1 MKQRY
6 SSLFFLAIITIFLSI
21 GCTPQRKMV
30 YLQGNAS
37 ILRDTTT
44 FSMRI
49 YPGDII
55 AVDLYT
61 VNPDAFPGLGIGND
75 RASIIDNRSAYEKGF
90 MLDRNGIV
98 ALPYIGN
105 VNLNGLT
112 INDAHDTISNRFKQY
127 IDDPVV
133 IVKKLSF
140 KVSVIG
146 EVTKPGLFYVPN
158 EQLTIIEALA
168 MAGDLSTYADRTNLK
183 ILRKT
188 TEGTIEIPVDL
199 TKKEAFVGQSKYM
212 YPDDVLYVAPTRK
225 KAFAQVSV
233 ATGVFT
239 SILSTLILLGTLYV
253 RTQ

>member
-6 SSLFFLAIITIFLSI
+6 SSLFFFAIITIFLII

-30 YLQGNAS
+30 YLQGDSA

-49 YPGDII
+49 SPGDII

-75 RASIIDNRSAYEKGF
+75 RGSIIDNRSAYEKGF
-90 MLDRNGIV
+90 ILDRKGVV

-112 INDAHDTISNRFKQY
+112 ITDAHDTISNRFKQY
-127 IDDPVV
+127 IDEPVV

-146 EVTKPGLFYVPN
+146 EVQKPGLFYVPN
-158 EQLTIIEALA
+158 EQLTILEALA

-199 TKKEAFVGQSKYM
+199 TKKEAFVGQSKFL
-212 YPDDVLYVAPTRK
+212 YPEDVLYVAPTRK

-253 RTQ
+253 RTK

>member
-1 MKQRY
+1 MKQHF
-6 SSLFFLAIITIFLSI
+6 SSLFFFAIISIFLSI

-30 YLQGNAS
+30 YLQGDAA

-61 VNPDAFPGLGIGND
+61 VNPDAFPGLGIGNN
-75 RASIIDNRSAYEKGF
+75 RTSTVDNRSAYERGF
-90 MLDRNGIV
+90 MLDHRGIV

-112 INDAHDTISNRFKQY
+112 ISDAHDTITNRFKQY

-146 EVTKPGLFYVPN
+146 EVQKPGLFYVPN
-158 EQLTIIEALA
+158 EQLTILEALA

-188 TEGTIEIPVDL
+188 TSGTIEIRVDL
-199 TKKEAFVGQSKYM
+199 TKKEACVGQSKFL

-239 SILSTLILLGTLYV
+239 SVLSTLILLGTLYV

>member
-112 INDAHDTISNRFKQY
+112 INDAHDTISNR
-127 IDDPVV
+127 
-133 IVKKLSF
+133 
-140 KVSVIG
+140 
-146 EVTKPGLFYVPN
+146 
-158 EQLTIIEALA
+158 
-168 MAGDLSTYADRTNLK
+168 
-183 ILRKT
+183 
-188 TEGTIEIPVDL
+188 
-199 TKKEAFVGQSKYM
+199 
-212 YPDDVLYVAPTRK
+212 
-225 KAFAQVSV
+225 
-233 ATGVFT
+233 
-239 SILSTLILLGTLYV
+239 
-253 RTQ
+253 